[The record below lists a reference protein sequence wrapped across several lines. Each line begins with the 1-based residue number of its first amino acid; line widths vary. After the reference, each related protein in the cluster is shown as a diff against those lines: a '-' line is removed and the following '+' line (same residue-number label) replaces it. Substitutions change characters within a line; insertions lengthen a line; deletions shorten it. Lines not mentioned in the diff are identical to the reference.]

1 MKKIIMILVALI
13 GFGMSVS
20 AGNKV
25 TSGRFV
31 FTELSKGQYMIEDTE
46 SQQCLVTFSVQPTDT
61 RGTVEI
67 ICNSKT
73 ARLVQSSSALVAI
86 VLDAIPVLQLPG
98 LILSAI
104 DATYAVACAA
114 YDYDH

>member
-1 MKKIIMILVALI
+1 MKKIIIILVALI

-25 TSGRFV
+25 ISGRFV
-31 FTELSKGQYMIEDTE
+31 FTELSEGQYMIEDTE

-61 RGTVEI
+61 RGTVEV

-73 ARLVQSSSALVAI
+73 AKLVQSSSLLVGFVLRFIPGGQVPGAI
-86 VLDAIPVLQLPG
+86 IEAISL
-98 LILSAI
+98 
-104 DATYAVACAA
+104 TYNVACAA
-114 YDYDH
+114 YNY